1 MEEESMKLLNNL
13 SLNTSHWGII
23 LKNISHDNIAACVVC
38 GIDLETK
45 KGYEIAKLSSNQI
58 IKKCSNRLEVGS
70 YEHYACCIPGLNES
84 DKFDDKGWLI
94 GSEMSINNKSIK

>member
-1 MEEESMKLLNNL
+1 MELLNNL
-13 SLNTSHWGII
+13 SSNTGHLKII
-23 LKNISHDNIAACVVC
+23 LKNISYENIAACVDC

-58 IKKCSNRLEVGS
+58 IKDCSNRLEVGS

-84 DKFDDKGWLI
+84 NRFDDKGWLI
-94 GSEMSINNKSIK
+94 GSDMSINNK